1 MGNIRPLVFCSTS
14 QELNQAHATESMSVN
29 TQGHGD
35 LTPAKC
41 MLLPQSPK
49 YSVLKEQRQDI
60 ATKLFCVLP

>member
-1 MGNIRPLVFCSTS
+1 
-14 QELNQAHATESMSVN
+14 MSEN